1 MTMREIPV
9 VNESR
14 CIGSAT
20 CVAVC
25 PTDAL
30 AMAGPVPW
38 LIRPTACNSCGAC
51 VAACPTDAIRLE
63 PPRPA

>member
-1 MTMREIPV
+1 MREIPMV
-9 VNESR
+9 DETKCV
-14 CIGSAT
+14 GSAT

-38 LIRPTACNSCGAC
+38 LIRPADCIACAAC
-51 VAACPTDAIRLE
+51 VAVCPVNAIELK
-63 PPRPA
+63 PLPAA

>member
-1 MTMREIPV
+1 MREIPV
-9 VNESR
+9 VDEAR
-14 CIGSAT
+14 CVGSGA

-30 AMAGPVPW
+30 AMAGSVPW
-38 LIRPTACNSCGAC
+38 LIRPAACVSCAAC
-51 VAACPTDAIRLE
+51 VAVCPVQAIRLE

>member
-1 MTMREIPV
+1 MREIPV
-9 VNESR
+9 VDESR

-38 LIRPTACNSCGAC
+38 LIRPAACVSCGAC
-51 VAACPTDAIRLE
+51 AAACPVEAIRLE

>member
-1 MTMREIPV
+1 MREIPV
-9 VNESR
+9 VDETN
-14 CIGSAT
+14 CVGSAA

-38 LIRPTACNSCGAC
+38 LIRPADCIACAAC
-51 VAACPTDAIRLE
+51 VAVCPVDAIELK
-63 PPRPA
+63 PLPAA